1 MKTLLISCVVVA
13 TGWLAP
19 LSQAQ
24 VFSENFNGQT
34 PGANPT
40 GFTSVSPSTA
50 TPTNGATV
58 VALGSGDNA
67 VNMYDYSTTA
77 NARVEEDFTAMSSAH
92 LSLSFTRNANITP
105 AGTTS
110 GFYLAL
116 GTFGASQGTSA
127 NRALDIRLYNDG
139 TYRFERASQN
149 PDGTF
154 GVVSLTGAATFEP
167 AGTTYSTHTLDIF
180 AYGGTTGGSTLSY
193 TGPDA
198 VARILDPHSY
208 AVYIDGAL
216 AQPSAANLTAN
227 GDYGFYTSSFYSSTD
242 LGRFGFVTGG
252 ASNLPGMDFLVDNI
266 VLSTI
271 PVPEPSTCILFGVG
285 GLLVLWTRRT
295 FRVTLPGK

>member
-24 VFSENFNGQT
+24 AIFSQNFDGQT

-40 GFTSVSPSTA
+40 GFTSVSPATA
-50 TPTNGATV
+50 IPGTLASTV
-58 VALGSGDNA
+58 VALGSGNNA

-77 NARVEEDFTAMSSAH
+77 NTRLEQDFTAMSSAH

-154 GVVSLTGAATFEP
+154 GAVSLTGAATFEA

-180 AYGGTTGGSTLSY
+180 GYSGTTGGSTLSY

-198 VARILDPHSY
+198 VARILDPKSY
-208 AVYIDGAL
+208 AVFIDNVL
-216 AQPSAANLTAN
+216 VTPSTANLTAN
-227 GDYGFYTSSFYSSTD
+227 GNYGFYTSTFYSGAGD
-242 LGRFGFVTGG
+242 LGRFGLVTG

-271 PVPEPSTCILFGVG
+271 PVPEPSACILFGAG
-285 GLLVLWTRRT
+285 GLLVLWRRRT
-295 FRVTLPGK
+295 FRT

>member
-24 VFSENFNGQT
+24 AIFSQNFDGQT

-50 TPTNGATV
+50 IPGTLASTV
-58 VALGSGDNA
+58 VALGSGNNA

-77 NARVEEDFTAMSSAH
+77 NTRLEEDFTAMSSAH

-105 AGTTS
+105 AGTTA
-110 GFYLAL
+110 GFYVSL
-116 GTFGASQGTSA
+116 GAFGASQGTSA

-154 GVVSLTGAATFEP
+154 GTLSLTGNGTFEASGP
-167 AGTTYSTHTLDIF
+167 TFGTHTLDIF

-198 VARILDPHSY
+198 VAGILDPHSY

-216 AQPSAANLTAN
+216 AQPSVANLTAN

-252 ASNLPGMDFLVDNI
+252 ASSVSGVDYLIDNL
-266 VLSTI
+266 VLSAI
-271 PVPEPSTCILFGVG
+271 PVPEPSVGILFGAC

-295 FRVTLPGK
+295 FRH